1 MKLVSFGR
9 RSRAAAQE
17 NLGPLEAAL
26 QPAWV
31 DGRWRVPERFNFTR
45 DVVEALAE
53 DTRRRALMYL
63 GADGVIEP
71 WTFSRLAEGAGSWAA
86 RLREHG
92 VRPGDRVAV
101 VVGNTPSWVEVML
114 AGMKVGA
121 VTVPC
126 APTLSRGALEVR
138 VASSGAKVVVAE
150 RLAAAQ
156 ALADADRAVV
166 LYVDE
171 PHGRNQRMSGEEP
184 THDTES
190 RGPAFLLTTSGAGG
204 GPYGVE
210 HAHAAA
216 FAARAS
222 AEHWLDA
229 RRGDVVWCTAQTSS
243 PLAVWLMLLGP
254 WARGAEVVLHQGP
267 FDVEERL
274 DLIRRFEVTILC
286 QSPAEYRMLAS
297 VGESVLRRYV
307 PGGLRRMVSTGD
319 FLSADVVS
327 AFEQAWGLP
336 IEDGWGQTESG
347 LVIGHGADDGLEGGS
362 IGHPLPG
369 HEIAIVDESGT
380 ELPAGSEGQLA
391 LRGRPPTLFTGYWDA
406 PEETK
411 AVFRGDLY
419 LTGDLACRE
428 EDGSVRLLGR
438 ATDVI
443 TSGGR
448 KFSPFEV
455 EQALAGHRAVANA
468 GVVGMRDLQR
478 GGQYVRAF
486 VVLAPGVAGS
496 DRLVAEIRQHLRH
509 TLPEEMV
516 PREVEFVDSL
526 PAAANGTILRDE
538 LRERTA
544 VATEGVWAKA
554 PRLPGTPAPVTTFEP
569 PPEPR
574 RPVAVEAE
582 EEPLPDFVVH
592 PSETY
597 AASLPD
603 RDADPVV
610 ELEHDDEEL
619 PDYIVVPELVPE
631 PLPEHVV
638 SFLNAQPLPE
648 VPIEPEPEPESRPEP
663 RTVPILQ
670 ERQAKPPAPA
680 PTSRRVS
687 ETVVAP
693 TPEAKRPPA
702 PEPTPEPKPKP
713 RTRPIRDPE
722 PPATAS
728 APPPPKAA
736 PAPPPPA
743 PPAPAPP
750 RSAPPT
756 PAPPPPAPRAPGRPA
771 TEPVAAKAPPVPKP
785 KPPSAPAPAPPE
797 PVVAK
802 APPVP
807 KAAPR
812 SPATPAPTTPAAQ
825 KPPAKPKP
833 APKPK
838 PKPAA
843 KQPVAK
849 AAPPARTR
857 VPAPPAGAAPSPPP
871 ATPSPMPPKPPEERV
886 VARTKA
892 PAVAAEPANGEPKR
906 RGRRRKKE
914 KQPVAPAAARS
925 GVERSDPEP
934 GMEDPDTDFI
944 KDLSS
949 RLSAYSIAADE
960 PAATPA
966 PTGDSAEPT

>member
-1 MKLVSFGR
+1 MSFGR

-17 NLGPLEAAL
+17 TLGPLEAAL

-31 DGRWRVPERFNFTR
+31 DDRWRVPERFNFTR

-63 GADGVIEP
+63 GTDGVIEP
-71 WTFSRLAEGAGSWAA
+71 WTFSRLAEGAGSWSA

-101 VVGNTPSWVEVML
+101 VVGNTPTWIEVML

-126 APTLSRGALEVR
+126 APSLSRAALEVR

-150 RLAAAQ
+150 HVPAAE
-156 ALADADRAVV
+156 ALASTERAVV

-184 THDTES
+184 THDTAS
-190 RGPAFLLTTSGAGG
+190 RDPAFVLTTSGAGG

-216 FAARAS
+216 FAARAP

-229 RRGDVVWCTAQTSS
+229 RRGDVVWCTADTAS
-243 PLAVWLMLLGP
+243 PLAVWFLLLGP
-254 WARGAEVVLHQGP
+254 WARGAEVVLHQGA

-286 QSPAEYRMLAS
+286 QSPAEYRALADA
-297 VGESVLRRYV
+297 GESTLRRYL
-307 PGGLRRMVSTGD
+307 PGHLRRLVSTGD

-336 IEDGWGQTESG
+336 IEDGWGQTECG
-347 LVIGHGADDGLEGGS
+347 LVIGHGADDGLDGGS
-362 IGHPLPG
+362 VGHPLPG

-448 KFSPFEV
+448 RFGPSEV
-455 EQALAGHRAVANA
+455 EQALVGHRAVANA

-516 PREVEFVDSL
+516 PREVEFVDAL
-526 PAAANGTILRDE
+526 PSAANGTILRDE
-538 LRERTA
+538 LRDRTT

-569 PPEPR
+569 PSEPR
-574 RPVAVEAE
+574 RPVAVE

-597 AASLPD
+597 AAALPD
-603 RDADPVV
+603 LDAAPEV
-610 ELEHDDEEL
+610 ELAHDDEDL

-631 PLPEHVV
+631 PLPQHVV

-648 VPIEPEPEPESRPEP
+648 IPVEPEPEPASRPEP

-670 ERQAKPPAPA
+670 PRHAPPA
-680 PTSRRVS
+680 
-687 ETVVAP
+687 
-693 TPEAKRPPA
+693 A
-702 PEPTPEPKPKP
+702 PEPTSQRAPAAEVSKPLPARPDPVPSPGAAPGPAAGPAPEPKPKP

-722 PPATAS
+722 PQPAAA
-728 APPPPKAA
+728 APHPPKPA
-736 PAPPPPA
+736 PAPPATPS
-743 PPAPAPP
+743 PPAPAPG
-750 RSAPPT
+750 A
-756 PAPPPPAPRAPGRPA
+756 PAPLAA
-771 TEPVAAKAPPVPKP
+771 EPVAAKAQPAPKP
-785 KPPSAPAPAPPE
+785 APEPARPQRE

-802 APPVP
+802 AH
-807 KAAPR
+807 
-812 SPATPAPTTPAAQ
+812 PAPTATPRPAATPTPTARAAQ

-833 APKPK
+833 P

-843 KQPVAK
+843 KKQVAK
-849 AAPPARTR
+849 PAAPARARIPAPEAPRPAPSR
-857 VPAPPAGAAPSPPP
+857 VPPQQLP
-871 ATPSPMPPKPPEERV
+871 TPPKPDPEPPKERK
-886 VARTKA
+886 VARPKA
-892 PAVAAEPANGEPKR
+892 PAVAAEQPANGEPKR
-906 RGRRRKKE
+906 RGRRRKKD
-914 KQPVAPAAARS
+914 KQPAAPAAAQAGTQRS
-925 GVERSDPEP
+925 APEP
-934 GMEDPDTDFI
+934 GMENPDVDFI

-960 PAATPA
+960 PAPETRPN
-966 PTGDSAEPT
+966 GDAAEPV